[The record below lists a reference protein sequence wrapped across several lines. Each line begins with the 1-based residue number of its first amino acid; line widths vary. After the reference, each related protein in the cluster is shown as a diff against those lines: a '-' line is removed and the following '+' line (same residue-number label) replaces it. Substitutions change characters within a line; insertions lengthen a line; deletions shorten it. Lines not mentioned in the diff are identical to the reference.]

1 MIRHILL
8 MRFTDLAMAEQI
20 AEVLDTFLKIPE
32 YIHGVVVVECGENDS
47 PEGKN
52 AGFSH
57 CVLMTFC
64 NETARQQYFS
74 HPEHIKLKKIFRPIL
89 ESLIVFDYTLDA
101 CTK

>member
-52 AGFSH
+52 AGFSL

-64 NETARQQYFS
+64 NETARQQYLF